1 MTKELRIDNDRATK
15 EMLQNEEY
23 KYGFVTDIEQD
34 IFPKGLD
41 EKVIHHISE
50 KKDEPKWLLDFRLK
64 AYKRW
69 LKMKEPVWP
78 NLEIKPI
85 DYNGISY
92 FAGPK
97 KKPESL
103 DEIDPEI
110 LETYEKLG
118 IPLEEQKM
126 L

>member
-1 MTKELRIDNDRATK
+1 MTKELRIDNDEATK

-64 AYKRW
+64 A
-69 LKMKEPVWP
+69 
-78 NLEIKPI
+78 
-85 DYNGISY
+85 
-92 FAGPK
+92 
-97 KKPESL
+97 
-103 DEIDPEI
+103 
-110 LETYEKLG
+110 
-118 IPLEEQKM
+118 
-126 L
+126 

>member
-1 MTKELRIDNDRATK
+1 MTKELRIDNDEATK

-69 LKMKEPVWP
+69 LKMKEPIWP
-78 NLEIKPI
+78 NLEIKPSST
-85 DYNGISY
+85 NC
-92 FAGPK
+92 
-97 KKPESL
+97 
-103 DEIDPEI
+103 EIFSSKNPSF
-110 LETYEKLG
+110 
-118 IPLEEQKM
+118 P
-126 L
+126 